1 MSTAPV
7 KPPHHHHH
15 HHHHQQQQQQ
25 QPPPQQQRQHQH
37 QHHHHHQHQQPLH
50 NFSLPSFLKWPS
62 SNGSGRVRREPQPP
76 RTPASPNRSNGVGR
90 AEGNPNSKKEGLD
103 GEGSVEGEDGR
114 KPWNLRPRRG
124 PMATAAAAAAAAVG
138 ARNGEHEG
146 GAGNRS
152 RRNGDGGEHKKE
164 EKEEG
169 KKKRRLWIALTK
181 EEIEEDVFIMTG
193 CRPSRRPKKRNRTEQ
208 KQLDCVFPGLWLVG
222 TTADVYRV
230 AETPAKR

>member
-15 HHHHQQQQQQ
+15 QPQQQ
-25 QPPPQQQRQHQH
+25 PPQQQRQHQH
-37 QHHHHHQHQQPLH
+37 QQHQHQHQHQQPLH

-62 SNGSGRVRREPQPP
+62 ANGSGRVRRDPHPP
-76 RTPASPNRSNGVGR
+76 RAPASPNRSNGVGR
-90 AEGNPNSKKEGLD
+90 AEGDPNPKKEDLD
-103 GEGSVEGEDGR
+103 GDGTVEGEDGR

-124 PMATAAAAAAAAVG
+124 VVPTAVAAVG
-138 ARNGEHEG
+138 ARNGEQEG

-169 KKKRRLWIALTK
+169 KKRRRLWIALTK

-193 CRPSRRPKKRNRTEQ
+193 CRPSRRPKKRNKTEQ
-208 KQLDCVFPGLWLVG
+208 KQLDSVFPGLWLVG
-222 TTADVYRV
+222 MTADAYRV
-230 AETPAKR
+230 AEAPAKR